1 MNETISVIVPVY
13 NVAAYLPQ
21 CLESILNQD
30 YGDLQVLLI
39 DDGSTDD
46 SGAICDQF
54 AAQDSRIQVIHQKN
68 SGAASAKNAGLRAA
82 SGKYLSFVD
91 SDDYLEPG
99 VYGFLVKTLEEAR
112 ADAVQG
118 AFQEVYQSRTE
129 VRPLKPET
137 LEGFDYLLRFPKD
150 FTCALLWNKLYR
162 RELFNGVFFEEGHK
176 IDDEYFTYQGFLQPR
191 KVVCTDRV
199 IYNYRKRASSV
210 MGLPGSCR
218 AADSG
223 RPGQRCQAA
232 AESLYAGSRPFP
244 GLRRELPGC
253 PLVPVRQHREHR
265 KKSGSLKIRPA
276 GIPLPLRKP
285 VPAPI
290 SLEGS
295 SPPAHH
301 PNGMP
306 SLRTAC
312 PAARALIL
320 GITFP
325 DGGIFCELAK
335 NACNHGL
342 FWYTRIRNLTK

>member
-68 SGAASAKNAGLRAA
+68 GGAASAKNAGLRAA
-82 SGKYLSFVD
+82 TGKYLSFVD

-99 VYGFLVKTLEEAR
+99 VYGFLVKILEETR

-118 AFQEVYQSRTE
+118 AFREVYRSRRE

-150 FTCALLWNKLYR
+150 FSCALLWNKLYR
-162 RELFNGVFFEEGHK
+162 REIFDGVFFEEGHK

-210 MGLPGSCR
+210 MASPESAEQRILDCLDSIAKRRQKVRTSVPQLSRAFDENYLDVLWYLSCNPGSTER
-218 AADSG
+218 
-223 RPGQRCQAA
+223 
-232 AESLYAGSRPFP
+232 SLKALKS
-244 GLRRELPGC
+244 GLREYLCRFGN
-253 PLVPVRQHREHR
+253 RF
-265 KKSGSLKIRPA
+265 
-276 GIPLPLRKP
+276 
-285 VPAPI
+285 
-290 SLEGS
+290 
-295 SPPAHH
+295 PPRY
-301 PNGMP
+301 
-306 SLRTAC
+306 LW
-312 PAARALIL
+312 
-320 GITFP
+320 
-325 DGGIFCELAK
+325 K
-335 NACNHGL
+335 GL
-342 FWYTRIRNLTK
+342 FRLLTTSTDTLLADCQSRRKTADIENFFP